1 MKKLFLILLFVPLI
15 SLGQTNKIKD
25 YKVTILSTMLS
36 DIYIGEWGF
45 AAIIEVDGQRILFD
59 TGSREN
65 TVLQNAK
72 ELNIDLNNI
81 KDVFLS
87 HNHKDH
93 TGGLISLREK
103 HPNSFSN
110 AHVGEGIFFSRPRS
124 IARAIF
130 SPVTTPMD
138 PPIKAK
144 FIIAT
149 TTFCP
154 PNSP

>member
-1 MKKLFLILLFVPLI
+1 MKKLLLVLLFVPLV
-15 SLGQTNKIKD
+15 SFGQTNKIND

-36 DIYIGEWGF
+36 DTHIGEWGF
-45 AAIIEVDGQRILFD
+45 SAIIEADGQRILFD

-93 TGGLISLREK
+93 TGGLITLREK

-110 AHVGEGIFFSRPRS
+110 AHVGEGIFFSRPNLRGS
-124 IARAIF
+124 DHYILNNKIHF
-130 SPVTTPMD
+130 
-138 PPIKAK
+138 
-144 FIIAT
+144 
-149 TTFCP
+149 
-154 PNSP
+154 